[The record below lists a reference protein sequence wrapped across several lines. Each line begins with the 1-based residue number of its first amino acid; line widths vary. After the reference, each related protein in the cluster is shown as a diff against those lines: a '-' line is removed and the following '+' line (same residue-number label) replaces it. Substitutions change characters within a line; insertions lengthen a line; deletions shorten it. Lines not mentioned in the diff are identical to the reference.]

1 MALTEKGINAIRNYV
16 KELGARGAGLK
27 IINILL
33 GKMGLSTDMLP
44 DTAEL
49 MNGLD
54 EIEDLL
60 GSGQYDEAL
69 TVAKETGRNM
79 LEDEGFPGMR
89 ENKEIKENKKIKTKK
104 MKKVTFKKEFAN
116 LNEALTKVPAQLRE
130 DKNTFE
136 MTDGNKTYQM
146 RWEGTLEEG
155 KAVALQAEDKSLMNE
170 DMQKMKHL
178 WGYKSENTLGKVT
191 AEKRV
196 DENQTFKT
204 LMGKV
209 TNDSEKKK
217 D

>member
-1 MALTEKGINAIRNYV
+1 MALSEKGIQSV
-16 KELGARGAGLK
+16 KNIIQKKGGNREAALYLVDLFIGK
-27 IINILL
+27 IA
-33 GKMGLSTDMLP
+33 MGLSTADLP
-44 DTAEL
+44 DTSTL

-54 EIEDLL
+54 AIEDFL
-60 GSGQYDEAL
+60 GGGEYDLAVS
-69 TVAKETGRNM
+69 TAKETANDM
-79 LEDEGFPGMR
+79 LEDEGFPGMF
-89 ENKEIKENKKIKTKK
+89 ESKQIKKKNNK
-104 MKKVTFKKEFAN
+104 MKKVTFKKKFN
-116 LNEALTKVPAQLRE
+116 SLNEALSKVPKVLRE

-136 MTDGNKTYQM
+136 MTYGNKTYQM

-155 KAVALQAEDKSLMNE
+155 KAVALKAEDKSLMNE

-209 TNDSEKKK
+209 NSDEKKK
-217 D
+217 N